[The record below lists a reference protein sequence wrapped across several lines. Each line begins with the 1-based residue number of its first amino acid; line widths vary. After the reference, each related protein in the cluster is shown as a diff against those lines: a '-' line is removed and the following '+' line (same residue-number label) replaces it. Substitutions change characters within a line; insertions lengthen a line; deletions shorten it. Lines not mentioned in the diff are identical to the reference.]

1 MGPEVSALS
10 RTLGEPH
17 IYSGPLHVVWTSMY
31 GIRVPPVPPALRAQD
46 MHHPVCGLRRIN
58 LPRTPVHRVERSRV
72 SVEDRAYYWSSR
84 ATRSPGLGRSYRV
97 K

>member
-31 GIRVPPVPPALRAQD
+31 GIRVPPVPAALRAQD
-46 MHHPVCGLRRIN
+46 MHHPVCGLRRTS
-58 LPRTPVHRVERSRV
+58 LPRTRVYKI
-72 SVEDRAYYWSSR
+72 ALGSSWGLR
-84 ATRSPGLGRSYRV
+84 LGRVIGIIAIREIPCLP
-97 K
+97 